1 MLRPPLLG
9 AILPLGGG
17 PTEGRKVLSQMCR
30 SPACLDA
37 PWAPANSYLLVA
49 AALPEGAAEGYSA
62 HGCFAFAWV
71 FVRGLEESVATVW
84 LFAFLLEPPGRN
96 CLRVKAKWN
105 LNRVQPEAQEWLVPV
120 GEEYPC

>member
-1 MLRPPLLG
+1 M
-9 AILPLGGG
+9 
-17 PTEGRKVLSQMCR
+17 LSQMCR

-49 AALPEGAAEGYSA
+49 AGLPEGAAEGYSA

-105 LNRVQPEAQEWLVPV
+105 LNRVQPEAQEWLIPV